1 LPITFTYFSFLFLV
15 WLFLLKKIDS
25 LETVLQK
32 HTKEDSTKVIFLNQL
47 AWENRGND
55 FAKALR
61 YISEGAKIS
70 KKIKYQRGLAT
81 GLSQKPLIISRTEN
95 KKFMLKRF

>member
-1 LPITFTYFSFLFLV
+1 
-15 WLFLLKKIDS
+15 LLKKIDS